1 MLADLKACWYIIK
14 FILTHRVY
22 FIQVNDFDNRDFI
35 TVSKGLG
42 PLDVDHINQVYEK
55 ILTEIYKEALEEN
68 NG

>member
-14 FILTHRVY
+14 FIFTHSVY

-35 TVSKGLG
+35 TISKGLG
-42 PLDVDHINQVYEK
+42 PVDVDLINQAYEK
-55 ILTEIYKEALEEN
+55 LLVEIYKEEL